1 MIVRVLMITAAL
13 TFTFTG
19 CVSKKK
25 YQAQVNRNKVLD
37 DSLQM
42 VIHRLDLCLDE
53 KTRDKRR
60 IEGLEQEVERL
71 KREGS
76 ALISQL
82 SDLSVIN
89 KSQAE
94 SIRQSLENIN
104 SKDIYIRGLQT
115 ALSRKDSL
123 NLALVMNIKSS
134 LRDIN
139 DQDVEVKVDGS
150 AVFVSISE
158 KMLFE
163 TGSYEVSRQAG
174 SVLEKVATV
183 LNSRPEIKI
192 MVEGHTDSVAI
203 NNSKIA
209 DNWELSVLRATAV
222 TRVLTK
228 SYGISAGRIIA
239 AGRAE
244 HDPVASNATEEGRRK
259 NRRIRI
265 IILPELDQFM
275 KLLETKP

>member
-1 MIVRVLMITAAL
+1 MIIRIILIAA
-13 TFTFTG
+13 TSVISFTG

-25 YQAQVNRNKVLD
+25 YMTQVNRNKVLD
-37 DSLQM
+37 DSLLT
-42 VIHRLDLCLDE
+42 VIHRLDMCLDE
-53 KTRDKRR
+53 KDKDKKR
-60 IEGLEQEVERL
+60 ITGLEQEVERL
-71 KREGS
+71 KREGG

-82 SDLSVIN
+82 TDLSVIN
-89 KSQAE
+89 KNQAE

-104 SKDIYIRGLQT
+104 SKEIYIRGLQN

-174 SVLEKVATV
+174 GVLEKVARI
-183 LNSRPEIKI
+183 LSSRPDLKI
-192 MVEGHTDSVAI
+192 MVEGHTDSIAI
-203 NNSKIA
+203 NNHRIA

-222 TRVLTK
+222 TRVLTAK
-228 SYGISAGRIIA
+228 HGIDASRIIA
-239 AGRAE
+239 AGRGH